1 MTYDMNRVIV
11 KQYKNQLPTV
21 WDFCQKEN
29 TPHQDIDRAMV
40 NKINQVKQYEQ
51 MAAAFAEGS
60 DGHKEYTRK
69 AFQEALAI
77 YQIMTF
83 EEFHEAQKQF
93 ICKSPIVEVTEEDYW
108 EHLEVLPPEYYGT
121 LEGVTMFCMGER
133 TTGTFTAQ
141 YAKYNGRYF
150 CATVDVTDRNTWI
163 YNRLDEL
170 PEVKEQ

>member
-1 MTYDMNRVIV
+1 MTLDMNRVIV

-29 TPHQDIDRAMV
+29 TPHQDIDRAML

-51 MAAAFAEGS
+51 MAANFAEGS
-60 DGHKEYTRK
+60 DGFREYKRK
-69 AFQEALAI
+69 AFLEALAI

-83 EEFHEAQKQF
+83 EQFQDAQKEF
-93 ICKSPIVEVTEEDYW
+93 LCNGPISEVTEEDYW

-121 LEGVTMFCMGER
+121 IDGVTMFCMCEHY
-133 TTGTFTAQ
+133 TGTFTTQ

-150 CATVDVTDRNTWI
+150 SAMVDVSDRKTWI
-163 YNRLDEL
+163 YNRLHQL
-170 PEVKEQ
+170 PEQEQ